1 MAMLQAN
8 RDMSVSEIFYDL
20 LLSSQLAMTDVL
32 IIYSLSLL
40 AHLTDRPLP
49 ANITSPYDSSLASSL
64 LFLFHVKISSGK
76 LLLPAHIPVLI
87 ISNKTVLFIDPGVW
101 YFPWRAGFGQLYL
114 RSVPQLLS
122 QHLSAPQLCVMS
134 EFIDLCYICQEAVCF
149 LFSLLLLGDFQ
160 EKYFSFRGRN
170 TNQNFCRFFILFYVV
185 YLAYSFYLL
194 LISYSKNTNNPT
206 TSTPISMCPFSF
218 YFCYQ

>member
-1 MAMLQAN
+1 
-8 RDMSVSEIFYDL
+8 
-20 LLSSQLAMTDVL
+20 
-32 IIYSLSLL
+32 
-40 AHLTDRPLP
+40 
-49 ANITSPYDSSLASSL
+49 
-64 LFLFHVKISSGK
+64 
-76 LLLPAHIPVLI
+76 
-87 ISNKTVLFIDPGVW
+87 
-101 YFPWRAGFGQLYL
+101 
-114 RSVPQLLS
+114 
-122 QHLSAPQLCVMS
+122 MS

-218 YFCYQ
+218 YFCYQWLMLSPYFPIQTSETIWYVKLTTIILTWIEFFALQDPRKTFGLSSLHWPSRFGWGVFTDIAENMQSRAVSLARKYGQKGLCGQA